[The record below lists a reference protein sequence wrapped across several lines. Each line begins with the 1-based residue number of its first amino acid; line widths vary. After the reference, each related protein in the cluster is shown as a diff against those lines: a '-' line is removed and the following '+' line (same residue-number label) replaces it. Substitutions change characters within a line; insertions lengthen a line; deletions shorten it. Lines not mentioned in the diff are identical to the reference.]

1 MDDIALITEVE
12 SICATLLPVCVTLGV
27 SVEGLRGGVV
37 DGHVGGA
44 RGGVGVAL
52 QRVLTLRYHRE

>member
-1 MDDIALITEVE
+1 MMTGLE
-12 SICATLLPVCVTLGV
+12 SICATRLPVGVTLGV
-27 SVEGLRGGVV
+27 SAEGLRGGVV

-52 QRVLTLRYHRE
+52 QRVLALRYHRQ